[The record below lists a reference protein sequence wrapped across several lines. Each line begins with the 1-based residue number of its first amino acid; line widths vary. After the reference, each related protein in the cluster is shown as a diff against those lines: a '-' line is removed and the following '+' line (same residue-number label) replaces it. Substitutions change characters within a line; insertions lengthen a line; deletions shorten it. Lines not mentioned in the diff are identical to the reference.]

1 VVRLTLNTA
10 SLTSTLP
17 IVHPLGAVGTPSITF
32 VGDLNTGIYSS
43 GADTLNFATAGVLR
57 LTITSAG
64 AITFAG
70 ALSGATTLSM
80 SGQLT
85 NTLAIG
91 TAPFVITST
100 TRVANLNVATAGTA
114 DTFTSARNINGV
126 SFNGSADI
134 SIPRLTRID
143 DRAIAPADGT
153 ANTAT
158 FFFTSWANDNTGPYA
173 DAFLLRGYSDASG
186 GLDNL
191 VTFRKDAIGMRIWQ
205 QTYGSATAFASY
217 REVAF
222 INAAQ
227 TFTEAQ
233 TFSSSILLAAGSA
246 GTPSLS
252 FSGDTNTGL
261 YSVSGDSI
269 GVSTGGTL
277 RMTVGTGVGVG
288 MAASGT
294 AGRIDAS
301 NDIVA
306 YSSSDLRFKENIKPI
321 ESSLNKV
328 MSIRGVT
335 FDWVLNPEHH
345 GNAGHDYGVI
355 AQEIEALFP
364 EMVRTR
370 DSGYKAVRYEKLIPV
385 LIEAIK
391 ELKSELEELKV
402 KNGN

>member
-1 VVRLTLNTA
+1 MTRAL
-10 SLTSTLP
+10 
-17 IVHPLGAVGTPSITF
+17 
-32 VGDLNTGIYSS
+32 VGDGTAASPAVSFTSDPDTGIYS
-43 GADTLNFATAGVLR
+43 TAG
-57 LTITSAG
+57 
-64 AITFAG
+64 
-70 ALSGATTLSM
+70 
-80 SGQLT
+80 
-85 NTLAIG
+85 N
-91 TAPFVITST
+91 
-100 TRVANLNVATAGTA
+100 
-114 DTFTSARNINGV
+114 
-126 SFNGSADI
+126 SFGI
-134 SIPRLTRID
+134 
-143 DRAIAPADGT
+143 
-153 ANTAT
+153 
-158 FFFTSWANDNTGPYA
+158 
-173 DAFLLRGYSDASG
+173 
-186 GLDNL
+186 
-191 VTFRKDAIGMRIWQ
+191 
-205 QTYGSATAFASY
+205 
-217 REVAF
+217 
-222 INAAQ
+222 
-227 TFTEAQ
+227 
-233 TFSSSILLAAGSA
+233 
-246 GTPSLS
+246 
-252 FSGDTNTGL
+252 
-261 YSVSGDSI
+261 
-269 GVSTGGTL
+269 STGGTL